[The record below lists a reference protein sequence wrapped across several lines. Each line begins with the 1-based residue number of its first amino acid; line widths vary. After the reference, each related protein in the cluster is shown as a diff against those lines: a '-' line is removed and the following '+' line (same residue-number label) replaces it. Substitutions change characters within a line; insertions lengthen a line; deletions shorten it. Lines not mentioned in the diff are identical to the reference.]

1 MMADIGV
8 IFDMDGVI
16 MDNNPFHEKAWRTFC
31 EIHKV
36 PLTNDELHRYVF
48 GRIAKD
54 TIDYIFKKDH
64 LQEEVDKYVNE
75 KEEVYR
81 KMYKN
86 KIELVP
92 GLQDF
97 LDDLK
102 ENGVPIAIA
111 TSAPR
116 DNVEFVFKH
125 LPIRTYFKFILD
137 ASDIKNGKPDPEIY
151 LKSISKLGL
160 EPGQCIVFE
169 DSLSGVQSAFDT
181 GAHVIAVS
189 TTHKP
194 EEFKNVDGIINN
206 FKNINYKKLLSLSQ
220 KRNENQHSGIKKNL

>member
-16 MDNNPFHEKAWRTFC
+16 MDNNHFHEKAWRTFC

-36 PLTNDELHRYVF
+36 PLTSDELHRYVF

-116 DNVEFVFKH
+116 DNVEFVFKY
-125 LPIRTYFKFILD
+125 LPIRNYFKFILD
-137 ASDIKNGKPDPEIY
+137 ASDVKNGKPDPEIY

-194 EEFKNVDGIINN
+194 EEFKNVDGIIKN

-220 KRNENQHSGIKKNL
+220 KRNENQHSRIKKNL

>member
-1 MMADIGV
+1 MITDIGV

-31 EIHKV
+31 ESYKV
-36 PLTNDELHRYVF
+36 PLNDDELHRYVF

-64 LQEEVDKYVNE
+64 SQEEVDKYVYE
-75 KEEVYR
+75 KEEIYR

-86 KIELVP
+86 KIELVT

-102 ENGVPIAIA
+102 ENGVPVAVA

-116 DNVEFVFKH
+116 DNVEFVFKY
-125 LPIRTYFKFILD
+125 LPIRNYFKFVLD

-151 LKSISKLGL
+151 LKSISKLEL

-169 DSLSGVQSAFDT
+169 DSLSGVKSAFDA
-181 GAHVIAVS
+181 GAHVIAV
-189 TTHKP
+189 
-194 EEFKNVDGIINN
+194 
-206 FKNINYKKLLSLSQ
+206 
-220 KRNENQHSGIKKNL
+220 